1 MPETPETNDQDKEQT
16 LLSHLVELRERLIRS
31 LVSVLVVFICL
42 ALFASD
48 IYELIASPLLSQVGD
63 DAGGNMIATEVTS
76 PFLAPFKLTI
86 FVAIYICVPYILYQ
100 VWSFVV
106 PGLYDTERSLM
117 YPLMVS
123 SVILF
128 YLGTC
133 FAFFV
138 VFPLLFEYIP
148 KFTPVG
154 VVYMPDIT
162 HYLNFILKL
171 FFAFGV
177 AFEVPIATILLA
189 KAGLMS
195 IKSMAAKRPYI
206 IVGAF
211 CIGMLLTPP
220 DPISQSL
227 LAFPIWLLFEAGL
240 FMARFF
246 VTDEE
251 AEDEYDADT
260 NR

>member
-1 MPETPETNDQDKEQT
+1 MSDNPEANGDEKEQT
-16 LLSHLVELRERLIRS
+16 LLSHLVELRERLLRS
-31 LVSVLVVFICL
+31 IIAVLAVFLCL

-48 IYELIASPLLSQVGD
+48 IYELVASPLLSQAAID
-63 DAGGNMIATEVTS
+63 SAGNMIATEVTS
-76 PFLAPFKLTI
+76 PFLVPFKLTI
-86 FVAIYICVPYILYQ
+86 FVSIYICVPFILYQ
-100 VWSFVV
+100 AWSFVV

-138 VFPLLFEYIP
+138 VFPILFEYIP
-148 KFTPVG
+148 KFTPTG

-162 HYLNFILKL
+162 HYMNFILKL
-171 FFAFGV
+171 FFAFGM
-177 AFEVPIATILLA
+177 AFEVPIATILFA
-189 KAGLMS
+189 KAGIMS
-195 IKSMAAKRPYI
+195 VESMAEKRPYI

-227 LAFPIWLLFEAGL
+227 LALPIWLLFEAGL
-240 FMARFF
+240 FLAKYF
-246 VTDEE
+246 VDEE
-251 AEDEYDADT
+251 EPEEDY
-260 NR
+260 